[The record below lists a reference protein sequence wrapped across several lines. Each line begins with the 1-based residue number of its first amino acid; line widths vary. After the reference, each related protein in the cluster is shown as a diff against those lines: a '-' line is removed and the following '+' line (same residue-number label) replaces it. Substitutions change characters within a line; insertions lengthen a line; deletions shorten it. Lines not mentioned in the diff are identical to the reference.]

1 MMMMLMVVVS
11 MMMVSIKTA
20 QPVALHLG
28 RDDEG
33 NLHQGDHYANYD
45 GCQQLILVLN
55 MINPD
60 SNTHKGP
67 DPDQGPDPI

>member
-1 MMMMLMVVVS
+1 MMIVP

-20 QPVALHLG
+20 QPVALHVG
-28 RDDEG
+28 CDDKG
-33 NLHQGDHYANYD
+33 NLYQGDRDADYD

-55 MINPD
+55 LINPD

-67 DPDQGPDPI
+67 DPD